1 MLEMVHLLG
10 VCVMKVSYNRESDV
24 LMIQVSEAKIDYAE
38 EMGPIIVHFTK
49 EGNPVLLEI
58 LDASEVI
65 SEVTKIGMK
74 TKKTTPVEI
83 KT

>member
-1 MLEMVHLLG
+1 
-10 VCVMKVSYNRESDV
+10 MKVSYNRESDV
-24 LMIQVSEAKIDYAE
+24 LMIQVSEAKVDYAE

-49 EGNPVLLEI
+49 DGKPVLLEI

-65 SEVTKIGMK
+65 SEVAKIGMK
-74 TKKTTPVEI
+74 AKKATPVEL